1 MRIAWESGA
10 EGIAWRA
17 NHAALPPH
25 NRIFTMK
32 RLAAVGLLS
41 LAGLAQAA
49 DVPKFDE
56 QTLDPMAGQVCYAL
70 TLADV
75 NGDKQQD
82 VVVVTEN
89 RVLWYQNPDWKP
101 RVIIEDQTP
110 RDNVCIAAHDIDGD
124 GQVDFAIGAGWTKI
138 GTLHWLSRGSSL
150 DAKWHVHAI
159 GAEVSTHRMRFAD
172 VLGKGQAQLVVS
184 PLLATEGRAG
194 ARLTAFEIPSKPKTE
209 RWLGTVINADF
220 NRMHNHTHLDFDGDG
235 RVDTLTASREG
246 VFVVRQ
252 SAAGFSKTKI
262 GAGIAGPTPDSSG
275 AGEIKTGKLKD
286 GTPFI
291 VTVEPMHGTSVVV
304 YTPPRDKAELWT
316 RTVLDGTFNRGH
328 ALGVADLDR
337 DGNEDIVFGFSDPT
351 KASDQKPGVSV
362 FQCQDTGAGK
372 WSKTVVDNGGVA
384 VEDLVVD
391 DLNGDGRPDIV
402 ACGRATHN
410 VKLYVNRTGQ

>member
-1 MRIAWESGA
+1 
-10 EGIAWRA
+10 
-17 NHAALPPH
+17 
-25 NRIFTMK
+25 MK
-32 RLAAVGLLS
+32 RLAAVTLMTLS
-41 LAGLAQAA
+41 SIAQAA
-49 DVPKFDE
+49 DVPKFE
-56 QTLDPMAGQVCYAL
+56 ERTIDPMAGQVCYAL

-75 NGDKQQD
+75 DGDKKQD
-82 VVVVTEN
+82 IVVVTEN

-124 GQVDFAIGAGWTKI
+124 GKVDFAIGAGWTKI
-138 GTLHWLSRGSSL
+138 GTLHWASRGASL
-150 DAKWHVHAI
+150 DEKWHVHAV
-159 GAEVSTHRMRFAD
+159 GTEVSTHRMRWAD
-172 VLGKGQAQLVVS
+172 VLGKGKPQLVVS

-194 ARLTAFEIPSKPKTE
+194 ARLTAFEIPASPKTD
-209 RWLGTVINADF
+209 RWPGTVMNAEL

-235 RVDTLTASREG
+235 RIDTLTASREG
-246 VFVVRQ
+246 VFFVTKT
-252 SAAGFSKTKI
+252 ADGFSKTKI
-262 GAGIAGPTPDSSG
+262 GAGISGATPDASG

-304 YTPPRDKAELWT
+304 YTPPKEKTDLWT

-328 ALGVADLDR
+328 ALGVADIDR

-351 KASDQKPGVSV
+351 KANDQKPGVSV
-362 FQCQDTGAGK
+362 FQLQDAAAMK
-372 WSKTVVDNGGVA
+372 WSKTVIDNGGVA
-384 VEDLVVD
+384 VEDIIVE

-410 VKLYVNRTGQ
+410 VKLYINQTSK